1 MKISRG
7 NQALKRTGASLVAG
21 VAVSVLLL
29 FWLQQAVIALL
40 LGASTALLIARPQRP
55 EAFARL
61 GFAIGT
67 IAGPLAGVR
76 WFLGSPLA
84 RTGNDLLLLVS
95 ALFAGMH
102 FCGALCAAY
111 GYLCGALC
119 GHFGRRKGSRAGKEA

>member
-1 MKISRG
+1 VKISRG

-95 ALFAGMH
+95 ALFAGML
-102 FCGALCAAY
+102 FCGALCTAY
-111 GYLCGALC
+111 GYLC
-119 GHFGRRKGSRAGKEA
+119 GHFGRRRGSRAGKEA